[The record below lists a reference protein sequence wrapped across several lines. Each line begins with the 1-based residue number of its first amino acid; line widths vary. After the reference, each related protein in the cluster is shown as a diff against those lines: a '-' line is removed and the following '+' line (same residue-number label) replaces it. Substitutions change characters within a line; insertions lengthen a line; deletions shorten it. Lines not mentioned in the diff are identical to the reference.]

1 MATFENIEKTIQGAI
16 VLPNN
21 PAHSPEVANN
31 LPMFPDNDYIKER
44 ASPKVP
50 SKPNASW
57 DWSMEE
63 VDLHDSQPVMSP
75 TKPATA
81 QDRIIRA
88 RAQHKRTS
96 LPSVPVEDKADEA
109 DDWGAW

>member
-21 PAHSPEVANN
+21 PAHSPETANN
-31 LPMFPDNDYIKER
+31 LSMFPDNDYIKER

-50 SKPNASW
+50 AKPTASW
-57 DWSMEE
+57 DWTEE
-63 VDLHDSQPVMSP
+63 VDLHDSAPVLSP
-75 TKPATA
+75 VKASTA
-81 QDRIIRA
+81 SERISRA

-96 LPSVPVEDKADEA
+96 LPPVPVEEPADEA
-109 DDWGAW
+109 DDWNW